1 MSITTKV
8 LNDMLNGFIAIH
20 DTYVTAL
27 TEPDI
32 SSEILTGR
40 KAIDFSEASAAYIV
54 GDSLEDL
61 VIPEGTTVTHLA
73 VFDSEQDGELLCI
86 VELDNP
92 ETFSNEG
99 SLSVKQL
106 KISLV

>member
-8 LNDMLNGFIAIH
+8 LNSMLENAIRSF

-27 TEPDI
+27 TEADI

-40 KAIDFSEASAAYIV
+40 KVINFSEASAGSII
-54 GDSLEDL
+54 GDSEEDL
-61 VIPEGTTVTHLA
+61 VISEGTTITHLA
-73 VFDSEQDGELLCI
+73 VFDSQEDGELLCI
-86 VELDNP
+86 VELENP